1 MYKIKSIQSDE
12 SSDFWLINKIRLHYA
27 VLGSTF
33 LRCNVFPIM
42 KMLLTLKGFPLLNQ
56 QTELTLV
63 AIYFN

>member
-12 SSDFWLINKIRLHYA
+12 SSSFWLINKIRLHYA

-56 QTELTLV
+56 QTV
-63 AIYFN
+63 NIGCNIF